1 MRMRNFTKSLSFDSM
16 KIHFIALLSILLSGC
31 ANPLFDVGKTET
43 VLPLSKAWFES
54 QIVEYITTDISDA
67 NMARMMGANYV
78 PRLRDALGSQPRGS
92 LVERVY
98 KFANNEQISIFQS
111 APLPT
116 GANNKDKSYSPLWRV
131 AEVRWIAGSNSRILK
146 SEEELLSAKDR
157 GDVSIVDTD
166 IVVNCPITRGADK
179 IPLRGVR

>member
-1 MRMRNFTKSLSFDSM
+1 M

-78 PRLRDALGSQPRGS
+78 PRLRDAL
-92 LVERVY
+92 EANRVDHWSSV
-98 KFANNEQISIFQS
+98 F
-111 APLPT
+111 T
-116 GANNKDKSYSPLWRV
+116 GL
-131 AEVRWIAGSNSRILK
+131 RITN
-146 SEEELLSAKDR
+146 R
-157 GDVSIVDTD
+157 
-166 IVVNCPITRGADK
+166 
-179 IPLRGVR
+179 